1 MLCAAGMS
9 TALPPPTPA
18 TSAPS
23 PRIIA
28 LDGLRGFAVAGIV
41 LMNVLFFSMPGAAY
55 YNPRA
60 WGGMD
65 AVNLTVWT
73 GHFLLIEDK
82 FRVLFAMLFGASM
95 LLMLRRAPLEQHY
108 ARMAVLL
115 LIGLAHAV
123 LLANNDILR
132 LYALL
137 GIMLPLF
144 ARFSV
149 RGLWIAAL
157 LLLAVHMLVGGY
169 VAAAWTAHHYAVAG
183 NPAFDQSALR
193 QVEAMFGAD
202 PAALREQMARMT
214 GPYGDLVS
222 RRVAAI
228 SASLISAM
236 IIAPVTLASMLAG
249 MALYASGFLTGQASE
264 RAYRRAAMLG
274 FGIGVP
280 ALATLAF
287 WNHASG
293 FAAVIVAANAL
304 VWSAP
309 FDLLVGIGWA
319 GAFMLWFTRRD
330 DGWWRERLVAAGRMA
345 LSNYLGTSLIL
356 GTLFFGFGFGLFG
369 QVSRAGALLT
379 ALLPIAAM
387 LLWSPPWLARY
398 HYGPA
403 EWLWRSLSRWSPQPF
418 KKAATS

>member
-1 MLCAAGMS
+1 MS
-9 TALPPPTPA
+9 TALTPPTPA
-18 TSAPS
+18 ASAP
-23 PRIIA
+23 PRIVA

-41 LMNVLFFSMPGAAY
+41 LMNVLFFTMPSAAY

-65 AVNLTVWT
+65 AVNLAVWT

-144 ARFSV
+144 ARFAV
-149 RGLWIAAL
+149 RGLWITAL

-169 VAAAWTAHHYAVAG
+169 VAAAWAAHHYAVAG
-183 NPAFDQSALR
+183 NPAFDQSALG
-193 QVEAMFGAD
+193 QVEAIFGAD
-202 PAALREQMARMT
+202 PAALREQVARMT

-222 RRVAAI
+222 RRLASI

-249 MALYASGFLTGQASE
+249 MALYTSGFLTGQAGE
-264 RAYRRAAMLG
+264 RVYRRAAMIG

-280 ALATLAF
+280 ALAVLAY
-287 WNHASG
+287 WNFTSG
-293 FAAVIVAANAL
+293 FAAVIVAGNAL

-309 FDLLVGIGWA
+309 FDLLIGIGWA
-319 GAFMLWFTRRD
+319 GGFMLWFTRRD
-330 DGWWRERLVAAGRMA
+330 AGWWRERLAAAGRMA

-356 GTLFFGFGFGLFG
+356 GTVFFSFGFGLFG
-369 QVSRAGALLT
+369 QVSRVGAMLS

-403 EWLWRSLSRWSPQPF
+403 EWLWRSLSRLSPQPF
-418 KKAATS
+418 RKAAP